1 MKTGVAKDPGEE
13 TAVSVNVT
21 LEFTPNP
28 DTLKYVV
35 SQPILGRGVLDFT
48 SSEQA
53 EHAPLAK
60 RLFAV
65 PGVKAVML
73 AKDFVTVTVTGQDM
87 LGPVNTA
94 VLTGIKEHLESGE
107 AIVDEDLALDQHGA
121 DDSLV
126 AQQIKAILDEQV
138 RPAVARDGGDIV
150 FDHFE
155 DGIVYLELKGS
166 CSGCPSSTATLKM
179 GIEQHLRELIPEV
192 LQVEAV

>member
-1 MKTGVAKDPGEE
+1 M
-13 TAVSVNVT
+13 SVNVT

-35 SQPILGRGVLDFT
+35 SQQLLPRGVLDFT
-48 SSEQA
+48 SADQA
-53 EHAPLAK
+53 EGAPLAQ

-65 PGVKAVML
+65 AGVRAVML

-94 VLTGIKEHLESGE
+94 VLAQIREHLEAGE
-107 AIVDEDLALDQHGA
+107 PIVSDALAVDQHGA

-126 AQQIKAILDEQV
+126 AQQVKAILDEQV

-150 FDHFE
+150 FNRFE

-179 GIEQHLRELIPEV
+179 GIEQHLRDLIPEV

>member
-1 MKTGVAKDPGEE
+1 
-13 TAVSVNVT
+13 VSVSVT

-35 SQPILGRGVLDFT
+35 SAHLLQRGALDFT
-48 SSEQA
+48 DAAQA
-53 EHAPLAK
+53 AGAPLAE
-60 RLFAV
+60 RLFRV

-73 AKDFVTVTVTGQDM
+73 AKDFVTVTVTSQDVMKDVNAAM
-87 LGPVNTA
+87 LRE
-94 VLTGIKEHLESGE
+94 IREHLESGQPVVTE
-107 AIVDEDLALDQHGA
+107 ALAPQDDHGA

-126 AQQIKAILDEQV
+126 AQQIKAILDQQV
-138 RPAVARDGGDIV
+138 RPAVAMDGGDIV
-150 FDHFE
+150 FNRFE

-192 LQVEAV
+192 QQVEAV